1 MSKNNWE
8 HYHLDDDNQDSKE
21 FNPSAYSFYDF
32 SDEEVNQMEDDR
44 IASLGNNDSES
55 KKHQIFSASLGKN
68 DSESKKQQSIHSDAE
83 AQKVIQNV
91 EAWQAAN
98 DVARRHKNKSK
109 GITEIDGTVG
119 SDFST
124 V

>member
-55 KKHQIFSASLGKN
+55 KK
-68 DSESKKQQSIHSDAE
+68 QQSIHSDAE

-91 EAWQAAN
+91 ESWQAAK
-98 DVARRHKNKSK
+98 DVARLHKNKLK
-109 GITEIDGTVG
+109 GITEIDGTIG

-124 V
+124 L